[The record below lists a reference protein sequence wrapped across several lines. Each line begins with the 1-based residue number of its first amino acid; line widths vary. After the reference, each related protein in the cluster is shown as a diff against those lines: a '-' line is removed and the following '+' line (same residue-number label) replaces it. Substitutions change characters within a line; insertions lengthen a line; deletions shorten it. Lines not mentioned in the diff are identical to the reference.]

1 MEQKDF
7 FISYT
12 ASDEQWATWIAGVLE
27 ANDKKTY
34 LQAWDFK
41 PGENF
46 VLNMHKALINCKRF
60 IAVLSAEYMQKVYCQ
75 AEWTAAFTK
84 DPSGEKGLFIP
95 IRVED
100 YKPEGLLAPIIYID
114 LFGVDVKEAEERLK
128 KLDKEGIPR
137 NKRGYPGTKRPMS
150 PGQLPLNN
158 IPYIQNRHF
167 TGRKEILDELQNSLK
182 PGEKNPYSIVL
193 FGMAG
198 VGKTQIAI
206 AYALKNGYLYDTI
219 WWVNAENELT
229 MLNSYK
235 DFLVEKGIIKNDIT
249 YEKSDILQST
259 WAWMSQNS
267 NWLFV
272 YDNAESEKDLTLYL
286 PRINTGHILVTTTHP
301 HWRNMKKIEVDV
313 FQIDEAVAFLK
324 SFELDGSIEDAEEL
338 AEELGYLPL
347 ALDQAAAYMS
357 ETQMPYQEYI
367 DLFKKQRLKIFGEV
381 KYESPFYKKTVATTW
396 NLALDR
402 IDNESAKQL
411 IQLFAFL
418 ASDHISKDMFLQSS
432 EHLPEPL
439 ASAVRDE
446 LKFNNIIQNL
456 IRYSLI
462 QIDKDH
468 LSIHR
473 LLQEVIRES
482 LGDNKIQCF
491 HYCVRILY
499 KLFRYDQYDMKTW
512 ENCASLLPHLQ
523 SVLSHEKD
531 LETETKEIAYL
542 YAEGARWLQHTA
554 VYDKVLEWLE
564 KALAIR
570 EKVLGYEHPDT
581 ATTYNNIAVIYNN
594 LGEYNQ
600 ALDWHE
606 KALTI
611 YEKILGFEHPDTAA
625 TYNNIAFVY
634 NNLGEYD
641 KALEWY
647 EKALAIYEKVLGY
660 EHPSTATTYNN
671 IAGVYYKL
679 GEYDKVLECIERINI
694 DKG

>member
-1 MEQKDF
+1 
-7 FISYT
+7 
-12 ASDEQWATWIAGVLE
+12 
-27 ANDKKTY
+27 
-34 LQAWDFK
+34 
-41 PGENF
+41 
-46 VLNMHKALINCKRF
+46 
-60 IAVLSAEYMQKVYCQ
+60 
-75 AEWTAAFTK
+75 
-84 DPSGEKGLFIP
+84 
-95 IRVED
+95 
-100 YKPEGLLAPIIYID
+100 
-114 LFGVDVKEAEERLK
+114 
-128 KLDKEGIPR
+128 
-137 NKRGYPGTKRPMS
+137 
-150 PGQLPLNN
+150 
-158 IPYIQNRHF
+158 
-167 TGRKEILDELQNSLK
+167 
-182 PGEKNPYSIVL
+182 
-193 FGMAG
+193 
-198 VGKTQIAI
+198 
-206 AYALKNGYLYDTI
+206 
-219 WWVNAENELT
+219 
-229 MLNSYK
+229 ML
-235 DFLVEKGIIKNDIT
+235 
-249 YEKSDILQST
+249 
-259 WAWMSQNS
+259 
-267 NWLFV
+267 
-272 YDNAESEKDLTLYL
+272 
-286 PRINTGHILVTTTHP
+286 
-301 HWRNMKKIEVDV
+301 KIEYNE
-313 FQIDEAVAFLK
+313 I
-324 SFELDGSIEDAEEL
+324 IEDSRWRS
-338 AEELGYLPL
+338 EELGYLPL